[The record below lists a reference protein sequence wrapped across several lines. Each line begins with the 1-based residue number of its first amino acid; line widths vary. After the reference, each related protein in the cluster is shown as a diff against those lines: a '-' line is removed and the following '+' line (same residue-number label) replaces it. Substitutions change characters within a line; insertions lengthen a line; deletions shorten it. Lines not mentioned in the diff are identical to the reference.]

1 MTRLQ
6 LAEEYA
12 ERARHAQQSG
22 DHRSAAALFAEAL
35 QLLALPFHE
44 AAGDVDEITTTS
56 AATCASSSAR

>member
-12 ERARHAQQSG
+12 ERARLAQKSG

-35 QLLALPFHE
+35 QLLALPFHQASE
-44 AAGDVDEITTTS
+44 DIDESVAPGVSRDVQ
-56 AATCASSSAR
+56 A

>member
-12 ERARHAQQSG
+12 ERARDAQQSG

-44 AAGDVDEITTTS
+44 ASEDVNEAGAAPGGGRDVR
-56 AATCASSSAR
+56 A

>member
-22 DHRSAAALFAEAL
+22 DHRVAAALFAEAL
-35 QLLALPFHE
+35 QLLALPFHQASQDVSE
-44 AAGDVDEITTTS
+44 AETPS
-56 AATCASSSAR
+56 AVGRNV